1 VIDAPTS
8 VVFDQAENRMHV
20 QCAILLA
27 LLRPDLVDL
36 PTTFVPGDFAA

>member
-1 VIDAPTS
+1 
-8 VVFDQAENRMHV
+8 MHA

-27 LLRPDLVDL
+27 LLRPDLVEL